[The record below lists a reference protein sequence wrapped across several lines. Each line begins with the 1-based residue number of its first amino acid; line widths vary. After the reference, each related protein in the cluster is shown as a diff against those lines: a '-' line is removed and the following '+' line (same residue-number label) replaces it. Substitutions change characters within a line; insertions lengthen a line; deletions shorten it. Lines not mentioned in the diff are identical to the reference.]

1 MTLPFPKPFIPE
13 GPQPLLREIPPGA
26 AYPVE
31 ALGPLRHAVEAVRGM
46 TQAPLAIPA
55 QSALAVASLA
65 VMAHADVETLGG
77 PRPLALY
84 ALTIAQSG
92 ERKSSCD
99 APLMAA
105 LREHERAQSEARR
118 GVEDAWK
125 NDHALWKN
133 ERERILA
140 EAKKGK
146 GEARTG
152 AQVDLAAMG
161 AEPKP
166 PALADRVVSE
176 PTYEGL
182 TRLFLEGN
190 PALGIFSDEGGQFLG
205 GFAMSKDNI
214 QKTLAALNDLWQG
227 NPIRR
232 TRQGEGSFTLYG
244 RRLAIHLMAQ
254 PGVVRDFMG
263 NPKTADTGFLPRF
276 LICEPPSTIGT
287 RMQAKAQSGER
298 ALADFGRRLRAILET
313 DMPMD
318 PETRALTP
326 RILALSPQ
334 ARAILAGFSDTVEG
348 LQADGG
354 ELANVK
360 GYASKAAEQAC
371 RIAGVLTLW
380 ADLDAG
386 EVTGATMDDAITLAQ
401 YYLGEA
407 LRLSDVAAVTFETG
421 RAEALRAWL
430 MATWPH
436 PEILPSEVVQ
446 RAPIRALREL
456 PAARHAIATLA
467 DAGWLVPLEAGTIVR
482 GKARKEAWRI
492 VRSAGDVV

>member
-1 MTLPFPKPFIPE
+1 
-13 GPQPLLREIPPGA
+13 
-26 AYPVE
+26 
-31 ALGPLRHAVEAVRGM
+31 
-46 TQAPLAIPA
+46 
-55 QSALAVASLA
+55 
-65 VMAHADVETLGG
+65 MAHADVETLGG
-77 PRPLALY
+77 PRPVAVY

-105 LREHERAQSEARR
+105 LREHERAQAEALR
-118 GVEDAWK
+118 DASTAWK
-125 NDHALWKN
+125 NEQALWKG

-140 EAKKGK
+140 DAKKGK
-146 GEARTG
+146 GEARTS
-152 AQVDLAAMG
+152 AQVDLAALG
-161 AEPKP
+161 AEPSP
-166 PALADRVVSE
+166 PPSADRVVSE

-182 TRLFLEGN
+182 TRLFSEGN

-205 GFAMSKDNI
+205 GFAMGKENR

-232 TRQGEGSFTLYG
+232 TRQADGSFTLYG

-254 PGVVRDFMG
+254 PGVVRDFMAD
-263 NPKTADTGFLPRF
+263 PKTADTGFLARF

-287 RMQAKAQSGER
+287 RMQANAQAGDM
-298 ALADFGRRLRAILET
+298 ALVDFGRRLRAILET
-313 DMPMD
+313 AMPMD

-326 RILALSPQ
+326 PILALSPQ
-334 ARAILAGFSDTVEG
+334 ARALLTGFSDTIEG
-348 LQADGG
+348 QQADGG
-354 ELANVK
+354 DLANIK

-380 ADLDAG
+380 GDLGAA
-386 EVTGATMDDAITLAQ
+386 EVTGATMADAITLAQ

-407 LRLSDVAAVTFETG
+407 LRLSDVAAVTLETG

-430 MATWPH
+430 VETWPH

-446 RAPIRALREL
+446 RAPIRALRER
-456 PAARHAIATLA
+456 PAARQAIGMLA
-467 DAGWLVPLEAGTIVR
+467 DAGWLAPIDAGTFVR
-482 GKARKEAWRI
+482 GKPRKEAWRI
-492 VRSAGDVV
+492 LRSAGDVV